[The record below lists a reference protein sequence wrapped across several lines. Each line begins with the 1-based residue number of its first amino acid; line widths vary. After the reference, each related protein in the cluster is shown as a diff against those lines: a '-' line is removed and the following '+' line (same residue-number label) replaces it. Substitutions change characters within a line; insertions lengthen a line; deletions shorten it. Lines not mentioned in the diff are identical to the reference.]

1 MKKRFL
7 IAAAAALSFGT
18 AAFAQTIPVPYVPS
32 LGQSDAVAVIP
43 GASPSAQSKYAAPG
57 WVAGVEQ
64 YSYQVPLTGFAI
76 TVPAH
81 NSLLYLNP
89 AGTLAT
95 GAITMEATPSDGQ
108 KFCVEDTQTQ
118 TAVTVSA
125 GAGSSML
132 TSIGLGAVT
141 ALTAN
146 TKYCWY
152 YNRPLS
158 GWIRTQ

>member
-7 IAAAAALSFGT
+7 LAGVAALAFGAAAI
-18 AAFAQTIPVPYVPS
+18 AQTIPVPYVAS
-32 LGQSDAVAVIP
+32 LNQNDAVQVLP
-43 GASPSAQSKYAAPG
+43 GGVPSARSQYANPG
-57 WVAGVEQ
+57 WIAGVEQ

>member
-1 MKKRFL
+1 MRTKL
-7 IAAAAALSFGT
+7 ILAAAAAALISA
-18 AAFAQTIPVPYVPS
+18 AAFAATISVPFVAS
-32 LGQSDAVAVIP
+32 LSQSDAVQVLP
-43 GASPSAQSKYAAPG
+43 NSNPSVQSSYAAPG
-57 WVAGVEQ
+57 WIAGLEQ
-64 YSYQVPLTGFAI
+64 YSYQIPLAGFAI

-108 KFCVEDTQTQ
+108 KVCFEDTQTQ

-125 GAGSSML
+125 GSGSSML

-141 ALTAN
+141 AFTAN
-146 TKYCWY
+146 TRYCWY